1 MKLTCCNIKYH
12 TVVNSFGSAYDP
24 STNPIPPRSSVSTI
38 GLGPRIN
45 HSTNTYPWMAP
56 IFTKNDKPHSKK
68 GKHTTRDTAST
79 TCSSSSL
86 HQDLDNSAP
95 QDSPTGPRQTE
106 KPNLAFCSFGRF
118 KKYAKTSPFGVI
130 NIKPPLSTSVLAAT
144 QPPYLPMDLPIPPE
158 PDPPEPSDFAK
169 YVPSKYSDFKD
180 IFSVPSGSSTLP
192 PHRPGIDLKIDI
204 EPGQSPPWGP
214 MYSMSS
220 TEHAVVVD

>member
-12 TVVNSFGSAYDP
+12 TVVNSFGLAYDP

-38 GLGPRIN
+38 GLGPRLN
-45 HSTNTYPWMAP
+45 HSMNTYPWMVP
-56 IFTKNDKPHSKK
+56 IFTKKDRPHSKK
-68 GKHTTRDTAST
+68 GKCTTRDTAST

-86 HQDLDNSAP
+86 HQDLDDSAP
-95 QDSPTGPRQTE
+95 QDSPTGPRQTK
-106 KPNLAFCSFGRF
+106 KPNLAFCSFGQF

-144 QPPYLPMDLPIPPE
+144 QPPYLPTDLPIPPK

-169 YVPSKYSDFKD
+169 YVPSKYSDFED

-192 PHRPGIDLKIDI
+192 PH
-204 EPGQSPPWGP
+204 
-214 MYSMSS
+214 
-220 TEHAVVVD
+220 